1 MKKILSLILIMGL
14 TFGLLTACASRS
26 STPNGRYEEI
36 TEDGASADAPAEAPY
51 PMPAYEAADESAY
64 NQAPAA
70 GKGGYDTAATTESGE
85 RYAPIYPNSSTATSQ
100 DSLITFSLKVDT
112 ASYSNAKRYIANGE
126 LPPADAVRTEEFINY
141 FDYNFDPQ
149 TNDGVFAAS
158 CEIAPSPYNQN
169 RLYAML
175 QIKTK
180 DVDRT
185 QFPPANLVF
194 LIDTSG
200 SMSSYDKLPLLKEAF
215 YLLTEMLTPKDRISI
230 IAYDDTPR
238 LILNGVSGADKN
250 TIISAVQSLTADGS
264 TGGEQALEEAYE
276 IAQANFIANGEN
288 RIILATDGDFNV
300 GISGARPL
308 SEFIKQKRDNGIY
321 LSVLGF
327 GEGNLKDDALEAL
340 AKDGDGNYFYID
352 SVSEAEKVLV
362 TELGSNLYTLA
373 EDVKAQ
379 IEFNPD
385 NIASYR
391 LVGYENRKLSDKDF
405 KDDKKDAGEV
415 GVGTQITVLLE
426 IDLNEDASFYEPDI
440 DMKYGGNPG
449 ADDETETNMFD
460 SFSGD
465 YANEL
470 LELRVRYK
478 NPKSGEARQ
487 LTFPVTSDRIS
498 NVGSNDFNVA
508 MTAAEFAEQLR
519 GSEYADWADP
529 YEMAALIMSS
539 ANVDGSRIDLANTL
553 TAYGRIK

>member
-1 MKKILSLILIMGL
+1 MKKILCLILTASLALGL
-14 TFGLLTACASRS
+14 FAGCSARNSAPS
-26 STPNGRYEEI
+26 GRYEEI
-36 TEDGASADAPAEAPY
+36 SEGAADTAAEAPVPY
-51 PMPAYEAADESAY
+51 PEYDYEEESAPAM
-64 NQAPAA
+64 APA
-70 GKGGYDTAATTESGE
+70 KGSNAMTTTDGGE
-85 RYAPIYPNSSTATSQ
+85 QYAPIYPNGETATSE

-112 ASYSNAKRYIANGE
+112 ASYSNAKRYIENGE
-126 LPPADAVRTEEFINY
+126 LPPADAIRTEEFINY
-141 FDYNFDPQ
+141 FNYNFTPQ
-149 TNDGVFAAS
+149 TDDGVFAAS

-169 RLYAML
+169 KLYAML
-175 QIKTK
+175 QIQTK
-180 DVDRT
+180 DVDRSSL
-185 QFPPANLVF
+185 PPANLVF

-215 YLLTEMLTPKDRISI
+215 YLLTDTLTDKDKISI

-238 LILNGVSGADKN
+238 LVLNGVSGSDKDR
-250 TIISAVQSLTADGS
+250 ILRAVSSLHADGS
-264 TGGEQALEEAYE
+264 TGGERALEGAYE
-276 IAQANFIANGEN
+276 IAQANFISNGEN

-300 GISGARPL
+300 GISGANAL
-308 SEFIKQKRDNGIY
+308 SDFIKEKRDNGIY

-362 TELGSNLYTLA
+362 DELGSNLYTLA

-391 LVGYENRKLSDKDF
+391 LIGYENRKLDDKDF

-426 IDLNEDASFYEPDI
+426 IELNGENSFYDPDI

-449 ADDETETNMFD
+449 SQASERSIFD
-460 SFSGD
+460 RFEGD
-465 YANEL
+465 YSDEL

-487 LTFPVTSDRIS
+487 LTYPVTADKIQTAGSD
-498 NVGSNDFNVA
+498 DFNTA
-508 MTAAEFAEQLR
+508 LTAAEFAEQLR
-519 GSEYADWADP
+519 DSQYAVWADAR
-529 YEMAALIMSS
+529 EMAMFVMSS
-539 ANVDGSRIDLANTL
+539 ASFTDRDLSSELAGML
-553 TAYGRIK
+553 MKYAALR